1 MLQNGEFRLSKSVL
15 DGLKDRKRLRQE
27 VDDKKRSKR
36 KHRADENIDLNEMV
50 VQRRIILKH
59 QK

>member
-1 MLQNGEFRLSKSVL
+1 MFQNGEFRLSKSVL

-27 VDDKKRSKR
+27 VDDKKSKR
-36 KHRADENIDLNEMV
+36 KHRADKNIDLNEMV

>member
-1 MLQNGEFRLSKSVL
+1 MFHNGEFRLGKSVL
-15 DGLKDRKRLRQE
+15 DGLKDRKRLKQE

-36 KHRADENIDLNEMV
+36 KQRADENIDLNEMA

-59 QK
+59 

>member
-1 MLQNGEFRLSKSVL
+1 MFHNGEFRLSKSVL

-27 VDDKKRSKR
+27 VDDKKSKR
-36 KHRADENIDLNEMV
+36 KHRADKNIDLNEMV